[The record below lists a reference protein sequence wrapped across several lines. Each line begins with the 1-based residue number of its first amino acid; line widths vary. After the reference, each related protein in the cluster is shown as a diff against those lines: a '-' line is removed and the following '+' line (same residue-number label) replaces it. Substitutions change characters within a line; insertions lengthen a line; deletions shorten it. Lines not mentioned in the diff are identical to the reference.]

1 MPWVAVVMPLHAN
14 ERLASL
20 AVSSGAPTS
29 ARSAADSRSDHRR
42 GGLRDASDRAARLLS
57 SGAPWLIA
65 FAVYATVAVITT
77 WPIGGDLT
85 GTVFGA
91 PGDMT
96 GNITLL
102 RYRNELGVGPLS
114 NAVTPQ
120 EGAPFG
126 ISLPGAISLPQIMI
140 EGPAQ
145 LVGAITGSEVL
156 AVNLVIISGLTL
168 TAFTCF
174 VLCMWI
180 TASPW
185 ASSVA
190 GLGYGFNPW
199 ILERAHGHVHFTHL
213 WALPLVV
220 LGLMW
225 IRAGGGRRAWLLF
238 TLALIAACYTN
249 TYVSLFAAVT
259 IGAFVVADLAAGAV
273 RRSAPRVRA
282 AVGRGGFALGI
293 LVAVMIP
300 QLIVSV
306 TQASKI
312 DALLVGTRS
321 PQDLYTYGSRWW
333 EWITPSYRNP
343 IYDQWTAP
351 FLAARQ
357 HGSSFGETTLY
368 LGGIT
373 LLLALAGIALTIHW
387 RRTGHPAWP
396 GALAMCLVMCGLLV
410 SLPKAVSPLGFDIP
424 MPAAVLSLVVDPW
437 RVYSRLFA
445 VVALGVAVL
454 AAIGLGWGLARLPRR
469 GAPLAAV
476 ALGVIVLLDL
486 NINSTSFSAEPT
498 PVYHAL
504 GAQPG
509 EEPRVEYPLTP
520 PVQAPHLA
528 YIFYTQAA
536 GRPLVNGG
544 RSGTASG
551 SFAGRLADPT
561 APSTAPALAGLG
573 ARWAV
578 LHSHIYGGP
587 PPRLGA
593 GYRLVDDFAGS
604 LLYEITAGAPALMAV
619 PGGGFGAAE
628 PAGNARFDQWMA
640 GSQGTIAIVNTSAEA
655 RPATLRFTATSF
667 VTPRDMRISL
677 DDDVLA
683 TTRVPSQPTR
693 MTVDVPAVPPGLTE
707 LDITVSPGAYAI
719 APVLGNSDP
728 RSVSVKLSGITVTS
742 PGQPPFRVG

>member
-1 MPWVAVVMPLHAN
+1 M
-14 ERLASL
+14 R
-20 AVSSGAPTS
+20 SGA
-29 ARSAADSRSDHRR
+29 A
-42 GGLRDASDRAARLLS
+42 
-57 SGAPWLIA
+57 WLIA
-65 FAVYATVAVITT
+65 LALYVVVAVITT
-77 WPIGGDLT
+77 WPIGSDLT
-85 GTVFGA
+85 GRVFGA

-114 NAVTPQ
+114 NAITPQ
-120 EGAPFG
+120 EAAPFG
-126 ISLPGAISLPQIMI
+126 LSLPGAISLPQIVI

-156 AVNLVIISGLTL
+156 AVNLVIISGLAL
-168 TAFTCF
+168 TAFACF

-180 TASPW
+180 TGNPW
-185 ASSVA
+185 ASGVA
-190 GLGYGFNPW
+190 GLVYGFNPW
-199 ILERAHGHVHFTHL
+199 IVERAHGHIHFTHL
-213 WALPLVV
+213 WALPLIV

-225 IRAGGGRRAWLLF
+225 IRRGGGRRAWVLF
-238 TLALIAACYTN
+238 ALATIAACYTN
-249 TYVSLFAAVT
+249 TYLSLFAAVV
-259 IGAFVVADLAAGAV
+259 IGSFITADLAAAAV
-273 RRSAPRVRA
+273 RRSTARVRA
-282 AVGRGGFALGI
+282 AFARGSFALAV

-300 QLIVSV
+300 QMVVSV
-306 TQASKI
+306 TQASTI
-312 DALLVGTRS
+312 DSLLVGTRS
-321 PQDLYTYGSRWW
+321 PEDLYTYGSRWW

-373 LLLALAGIALTIHW
+373 LLLALVGIALTIHW
-387 RRTGHPAWP
+387 RRTGRPAWP
-396 GALAMCLVMCGLLV
+396 GALAMCLVAGGVLV
-410 SLPKAVSPLGFDIP
+410 SLPKTVSPLGFDIP
-424 MPAAVLSLVVDPW
+424 MPAAALSLVVEPW

-445 VVALGVAVL
+445 VVALGAAIL
-454 AAIGLGWGLARLPRR
+454 AAIGLAWALARLPRTMVPIT
-469 GAPLAAV
+469 AI
-476 ALGVIVLLDL
+476 ALGVLVLVDL
-486 NINSTSFSAEPT
+486 NISSTSFAAEPT
-498 PVYHAL
+498 PVYRAL
-504 GAQPG
+504 GAQAG
-509 EEPRVEYPLTP
+509 DEPRVEYPLTP

-551 SFAGRLADPT
+551 SLAGRLADPT

-593 GYRLVDDFAGS
+593 GYRLVGDFAGS
-604 LLYEITAGAPALMAV
+604 LLYEITADAPALMAV
-619 PGGGFGAAE
+619 PGSGFGAAE
-628 PAGNARFDQWMA
+628 AAGDGRFDQWMA
-640 GSQGTIAIVNTSAEA
+640 GSRGTIAILNTTADV
-655 RPATLRFTATSF
+655 RPATLRFIATSF
-667 VTPRDMRISL
+667 VTPRDMRITL
-677 DDDVLA
+677 EGGVLA
-683 TTRVPSQPTR
+683 TARVASQPTPIE
-693 MTVDVPAVPPGLTE
+693 VSVPSVPPGLTE

-728 RSVSVKLSGITVTS
+728 RSVSVKLSGIAVTT
-742 PGQPPFRVG
+742 PGRPSFRVD

>member
-1 MPWVAVVMPLHAN
+1 
-14 ERLASL
+14 
-20 AVSSGAPTS
+20 VSSGAPTS
-29 ARSAADSRSDHRR
+29 ARSATGSRTEHSHRGPR
-42 GGLRDASDRAARLLS
+42 GTFDRAADLLT

-65 FAVYATVAVITT
+65 LAVYAAVAVITT

-91 PGDMT
+91 PGDIT

-120 EGAPFG
+120 EAAPFG
-126 ISLPGAISLPQIMI
+126 LSLPGAISLPQIVI

-180 TASPW
+180 TGNPW
-185 ASSVA
+185 ASGVA

-199 ILERAHGHVHFTHL
+199 ILERAHGHIHFTHL
-213 WALPLVV
+213 WALPLIV
-220 LGLMW
+220 LALMW
-225 IRAGGGRRAWLLF
+225 IRRDGGRRAWALF
-238 TLALIAACYTN
+238 VLATVAACYTN
-249 TYVSLFAAVT
+249 TYISLFAAVI
-259 IGAFVVADLAAGAV
+259 IGGFIVADLAAGAV
-273 RRSAPRVRA
+273 RRSTARVRA
-282 AVGRGGFALGI
+282 AFARGSFALAV

-300 QLIVSV
+300 QMVVSV
-306 TQASKI
+306 TQASTI
-312 DALLVGTRS
+312 DSLLVGTRS

-343 IYDQWTAP
+343 LYDQWTAP

-357 HGSSFGETTLY
+357 HGSNFGETTIY

-373 LLLALAGIALTIHW
+373 ILLALAGIALTVH
-387 RRTGHPAWP
+387 RRRAGRPAWP
-396 GALAMCLVMCGLLV
+396 GAVGISLVACGVLV
-410 SLPKAVSPLGFDIP
+410 SLPKTISPLGFDIP
-424 MPAAVLSLVVDPW
+424 MPAAVLSQVVEPW
-437 RVYSRLFA
+437 RVYARLFA
-445 VVALGVAVL
+445 VVALGAAIL
-454 AAIGLGWGLARLPRR
+454 AAIGLTWALGRLPRR

-476 ALGVIVLLDL
+476 ALGVLVLVDL
-486 NINSTSFSAEPT
+486 NITSTSFSAEPT
-498 PVYHAL
+498 PVYRAL

-509 EEPRVEYPLTP
+509 DDPRVEYPLTP

-528 YIFYTQAA
+528 YIFYTEAA

-544 RSGTASG
+544 RSGTPSG
-551 SFAGRLADPT
+551 SFSGRLADPT
-561 APSTAPALAGLG
+561 APETAPALAGLG

-593 GYRLVDDFAGS
+593 GYRLVGDFAGS

-628 PAGNARFDQWMA
+628 PAGDARYDQWMA
-640 GSQGTIAIVNTSAEA
+640 GSRGTIAIVNTTAEA

-677 DDDVLA
+677 DDDVIE
-683 TTRVPSQPTR
+683 TTRVASQPTR
-693 MTVDVPAVPPGLTE
+693 MRVDVPAVPPGLTE
-707 LDITVSPGAYAI
+707 LDVTVSPGAYAI
-719 APVLGNSDP
+719 APILGNSDP

>member
-1 MPWVAVVMPLHAN
+1 
-14 ERLASL
+14 
-20 AVSSGAPTS
+20 VSSGAPTS
-29 ARSAADSRSDHRR
+29 ARSAAGSRSDDRR
-42 GGLRDASDRAARLLS
+42 GGTRRASDRAARLLA

-65 FAVYATVAVITT
+65 LGVYAVVAVITT

-114 NAVTPQ
+114 NAITPQ

-126 ISLPGAISLPQIMI
+126 VSLPGAISLPQIMV

-145 LVGAITGSEVL
+145 LIGAITGSEVL

-180 TASPW
+180 TGSPW
-185 ASSVA
+185 ASGVA

-213 WALPLVV
+213 WALPLIV

-225 IRAGGGRRAWLLF
+225 IRAGGGRRAWVLF

-293 LVAVMIP
+293 LVAVMIS
-300 QLIVSV
+300 QLIVSL

-333 EWITPSYRNP
+333 EWVTPSYRNP
-343 IYDQWTAP
+343 AYDQWTAP

-357 HGSSFGETTLY
+357 HGSNFGETTLY

-396 GALAMCLVMCGLLV
+396 GAVGTCLLVCGLLV
-410 SLPKAVSPLGFDIP
+410 SLPKTVSPLGFDIP

-454 AAIGLGWGLARLPRR
+454 AAIGLAWGLARLPRGGGGR
-469 GAPLAAV
+469 GAPGR
-476 ALGVIVLLDL
+476 GVGVGVDL
-486 NINSTSFSAEPT
+486 NISSTSFSVEPT
-498 PVYHAL
+498 PVYRAL
-504 GAQPG
+504 GAHSG

-544 RSGTASG
+544 RSGTVGG

-593 GYRLVDDFAGS
+593 GYRFAGDFDGS
-604 LLYEITAGAPALMAV
+604 ILYEITAGPPVLMAV
-619 PGGGFGAAE
+619 PGGGFGDAEAA
-628 PAGNARFDQWMA
+628 GGSRFDQWMA
-640 GSQGTIAIVNTSAEA
+640 GSRGTIAILNTTDDV

-667 VTPRDMRISL
+667 VTPRVMRIAHEGSA
-677 DDDVLA
+677 LA
-683 TTRVPSQPTR
+683 TERVASLPTPIE
-693 MTVDVPAVPPGLTE
+693 VNLPAVPPGLTE
-707 LDITVSPGAYAI
+707 LDISAAPGAYAI
-719 APVLGNSDP
+719 APVLGNADP
-728 RSVSVKLSGITVTS
+728 RSVSIKLSGISVAS
-742 PGQPPFRVG
+742 PGEPAFRVG